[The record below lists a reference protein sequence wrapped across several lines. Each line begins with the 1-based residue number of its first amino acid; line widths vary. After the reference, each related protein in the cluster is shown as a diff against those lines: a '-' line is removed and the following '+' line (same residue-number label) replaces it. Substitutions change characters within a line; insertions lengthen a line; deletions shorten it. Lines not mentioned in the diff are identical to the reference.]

1 MTIVWHCPMTAHDY
15 AAAGR
20 KVVLDRP
27 DCPSCQKAMSFHGFY
42 SRPLRF
48 GGEILRLVVRRARC
62 RACRVTHGLVPDF
75 VGRLRLDAVEVIG
88 GALEQMLTGTTGAV
102 AAAGA
107 DVPYTTARD
116 WRRRFLARA
125 KTLTSGFL
133 AAVVAL
139 GDLVGGV
146 PVGDANAVL
155 FAIGALAAAD
165 RRRSGATGS
174 PWRIAN
180 RIVGGELLSAN
191 TDPPWIIA

>member
-1 MTIVWHCPMTAHDY
+1 MTIVWRCPMTAHDY

-20 KVVLDRP
+20 KIESDRP

-42 SRPLRF
+42 SRPLRI
-48 GGEILRLVVRRARC
+48 GGEILRLAIRRARC
-62 RACRVTHGLVPDF
+62 RACQVTHGLVPDF
-75 VGRLRLDAVEVIG
+75 VGLLRLDAVEVIG
-88 GALEQMLTGTTGAV
+88 DALEQMITGTAGAV

-107 DVPYTTARD
+107 RVPYTTARD

-125 KTLTSGFL
+125 KTLASGFL

-146 PVGDANAVL
+146 PVGDANAAL

-165 RRRSGATGS
+165 HRRFGSTAS
-174 PWRIAN
+174 PWRVAN
-180 RIVGGELLSAN
+180 RIVGGHLLSAN
-191 TDPPWIIA
+191 TDPPWIVS